1 MFVNFLA
8 LPPGR
13 GIVST
18 LEPGAAHSASLHA
31 RHLANFRL
39 PHPGQKSPP

>member
-18 LEPGAAHSASLHA
+18 LEPGAAHSASLYA